1 MDEVLRRHRRYIC
14 LLLLIY
20 SRIQRTNNQC
30 AIQKQRR
37 YWVHPILQRKQQ
49 QGDWYNLIQE
59 MRFQNDETF
68 FSYMRMSSI
77 MFDSVLAKVGPKI
90 TKMETN
96 WRRPIPAA
104 ARLAMTLRYL
114 ATGDGYQ
121 TIALCYRT
129 GRSTTAQIIKETCD
143 AICDGILLTQ
153 MYYLLPHEMGG
164 KKFLMNLKKCG
175 TFPIVSVL

>member
-1 MDEVLRRHRRYIC
+1 
-14 LLLLIY
+14 
-20 SRIQRTNNQC
+20 
-30 AIQKQRR
+30 
-37 YWVHPILQRKQQ
+37 
-49 QGDWYNLIQE
+49 

-129 GRSTTAQIIKETCD
+129 GRSTTAQIIKETCN
-143 AICDGILLTQ
+143 AIWDFFNADVLFTPTRNGWQKISDEFKEMWNFPNCIGALDGKHISIICPEKEGST
-153 MYYLLPHEMGG
+153 YYNYKGFHSVVLMALVSATY
-164 KKFLMNLKKCG
+164 KFL
-175 TFPIVSVL
+175 IVDIGAQGRHS